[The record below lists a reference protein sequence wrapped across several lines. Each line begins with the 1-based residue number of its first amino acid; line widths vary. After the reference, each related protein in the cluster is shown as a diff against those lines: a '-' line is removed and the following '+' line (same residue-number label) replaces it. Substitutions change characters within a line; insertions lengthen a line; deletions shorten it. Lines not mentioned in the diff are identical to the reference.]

1 MNSREASRKS
11 HNTIFR
17 NMQQLFVTC
26 NNLICCKTGLNVGGK
41 TRNTAFQ
48 PTTILLVYPSPRP
61 QILQNHCFQ
70 FLPGYY
76 NRPKRN
82 RRHGYGRKQGVL
94 WSMWKRWIEW
104 YGHPSN
110 LNYFEFAFSFLS
122 LEEFVGIYWLY
133 VTSHNCPRVVICI
146 VLNMVC
152 AKKKTKQQQQQKKNK
167 QNKKKNTRIKATL
180 CLLMDNLW
188 VRNFA

>member
-11 HNTIFR
+11 RNTIFR

-26 NNLICCKTGLNVGGK
+26 NKIALICCKTGLNVGGK

-48 PTTILLVYPSPRP
+48 PTTMHLVYPSPRP

-94 WSMWKRWIEW
+94 WSMWKWWIEW

-110 LNYFEFAFSFLS
+110 LNYFERTIKQLLNATFVGY
-122 LEEFVGIYWLY
+122 EEFCRSRSVLCTPAFGLGAQHMHL
-133 VTSHNCPRVVICI
+133 HNHFISYSASFNNC
-146 VLNMVC
+146 
-152 AKKKTKQQQQQKKNK
+152 
-167 QNKKKNTRIKATL
+167 
-180 CLLMDNLW
+180 
-188 VRNFA
+188 

>member
-11 HNTIFR
+11 RNTIFR

-26 NNLICCKTGLNVGGK
+26 NKIALICCKTGLNVGGK

-48 PTTILLVYPSPRP
+48 PTTMHLVYPSPRP

-94 WSMWKRWIEW
+94 WSM
-104 YGHPSN
+104 
-110 LNYFEFAFSFLS
+110 
-122 LEEFVGIYWLY
+122 
-133 VTSHNCPRVVICI
+133 
-146 VLNMVC
+146 
-152 AKKKTKQQQQQKKNK
+152 
-167 QNKKKNTRIKATL
+167 
-180 CLLMDNLW
+180 
-188 VRNFA
+188 